1 MKMENNKYNKIYKDK
16 LAESGILYQK
26 YFVPFKEF
34 LRYHKEDYYDIK
46 ISIEKANEIY
56 RKKLAQLNAIIFTL
70 DLLYSSNPSYDM
82 KTREL
87 FGWSIELIRSR
98 ILYSLEQQL
107 KDFVKED

>member
-1 MKMENNKYNKIYKDK
+1 MQNNRYDKIYKDK
-16 LAESGILYQK
+16 LAESGVLYQK
-26 YFVPFKEF
+26 YFVPLKEF

-46 ISIEKANEIY
+46 LSIEKANEIY

-98 ILYSLEQQL
+98 ILYALEQQL